1 MINISAMKEE
11 NLSDAVALWICQFN
25 RHCYCN
31 VFPNFIDGGQG
42 TVKSYIKEQ
51 IDKGNAIIATKNNT
65 IVGFI
70 AWMYFDFHGER
81 TAFLPV
87 AGHAALLSDELN
99 IYREMYCYAS
109 QKWVSDNRFNHLW
122 MTYFDDDN
130 LKNSLYDLG
139 FGSYVID
146 ACQLTSATGHVINQD
161 YKIVF
166 ASAADAEALTEVA
179 NSSNEYYINSPIF
192 LQRNKYTKDEIMQ
205 LIDKNYVLLA
215 WDKDKIAGVLSF
227 SINQSYNF
235 ERLTTVDS
243 ARIEGIGAYILPDY
257 RGKGMG
263 TALLDKAFAFCKEK
277 GKTYM
282 HVSYESANPNAI
294 QFWPK
299 YFKPAIRS
307 VRRTINKDAN
317 TNR

>member
-1 MINISAMKEE
+1 
-11 NLSDAVALWICQFN
+11 
-25 RHCYCN
+25 
-31 VFPNFIDGGQG
+31 
-42 TVKSYIKEQ
+42 
-51 IDKGNAIIATKNNT
+51 
-65 IVGFI
+65 
-70 AWMYFDFHGER
+70 
-81 TAFLPV
+81 
-87 AGHAALLSDELN
+87 
-99 IYREMYCYAS
+99 
-109 QKWVSDNRFNHLW
+109 
-122 MTYFDDDN
+122 
-130 LKNSLYDLG
+130 
-139 FGSYVID
+139 
-146 ACQLTSATGHVINQD
+146 
-161 YKIVF
+161 
-166 ASAADAEALTEVA
+166 
-179 NSSNEYYINSPIF
+179 
-192 LQRNKYTKDEIMQ
+192 MQ

-227 SINQSYNF
+227 SINQGYNF